1 VLYLVLGLVLAAF
14 GLLITA
20 LTTANTLFAWLSVAV
35 SVLAAGLLVFDWLIG
50 RRRAREAEE
59 EAADDHSAHV
69 ERPFAD
75 ESRPLTETAR
85 GGPAREEPA
94 AREPE
99 RSRTGRAGRERVEPA
114 HAEPA
119 GALLAEEPAEQ
130 TEHVAPVE
138 QTAAAEPVH
147 ADEPWLDEPAHE
159 PELSE
164 PEEPADVRYARLA
177 GRQPREEPVEE
188 GEPGEEQ
195 TDASDLLAV
204 AGLGYEVRVVDEH
217 PRYHLDTCR
226 YLADKPTLPLPV
238 SEARQLGFTPCVR
251 CGPDGVLAAR
261 HRATR

>member
-1 VLYLVLGLVLAAF
+1 MLYLVLGLVLAAF

-35 SVLAAGLLVFDWLIG
+35 SVLAAGLLVFDWLTG

-94 AREPE
+94 SREPE
-99 RSRTGRAGRERVEPA
+99 RSRTGRVGRERAEPA
-114 HAEPA
+114 HTEPA
-119 GALLAEEPAEQ
+119 GALLADEPAAPAEQ
-130 TEHVAPVE
+130 TEQFAPVE
-138 QTAAAEPVH
+138 QTAAEPVH
-147 ADEPWLDEPAHE
+147 ADESWSDE

-164 PEEPADVRYARLA
+164 PEDSADVRYARLA